1 MTKSIGLIGIGVMG
15 SNIALNFSEKG
26 TSVHVFNQSED
37 KINSLIE
44 KDSHGNISGSTDLE
58 NFLESLP
65 KPRKILMLIPSGKPT
80 FDMAKKVI
88 NYLEPND
95 ILIDGGNA
103 YYLDSSRLG
112 ALCAEKEIDFIGMG
126 VSGGEEGARN
136 GPAIMVGSNKNLDE
150 NLIDLLSSISAKAAN
165 VCIGFYEGFG
175 SGHFVKMVHNG
186 IEYAEMQL
194 IAESYFLLKKSGYTN
209 LEIADF
215 FDSLK
220 ILNQSSYLIE
230 ITSEILRK
238 KEGEKFI
245 IDLIK
250 PSANNKGTGRLT
262 VETALDLGITAPSI
276 FAAYDARVQSN
287 AGDYWKLD
295 EKLFKQDNT
304 VGPQGSEKTEIFNLV
319 ARSLYFGRISSMI
332 QGLTIIWS
340 YNEVNKFSFNF
351 VDIFKNWSGGCIIRS
366 EMLDELIKIDD
377 TSEDFLRSEELHSLL
392 KVNLDAVKNLVRDA
406 LSKDIALPVFSSSLN
421 WYLNLSSSDN
431 PSNLIQA
438 QRDFF
443 GSHTVQLLSSDEYI
457 HIDWRKDE

>member
-1 MTKSIGLIGIGVMG
+1 
-15 SNIALNFSEKG
+15 
-26 TSVHVFNQSED
+26 
-37 KINSLIE
+37 
-44 KDSHGNISGSTDLE
+44 
-58 NFLESLP
+58 
-65 KPRKILMLIPSGKPT
+65 
-80 FDMAKKVI
+80 
-88 NYLEPND
+88 
-95 ILIDGGNA
+95 
-103 YYLDSSRLG
+103 
-112 ALCAEKEIDFIGMG
+112 
-126 VSGGEEGARN
+126 
-136 GPAIMVGSNKNLDE
+136 
-150 NLIDLLSSISAKAAN
+150 
-165 VCIGFYEGFG
+165 
-175 SGHFVKMVHNG
+175 
-186 IEYAEMQL
+186 
-194 IAESYFLLKKSGYTN
+194 
-209 LEIADF
+209 
-215 FDSLK
+215 
-220 ILNQSSYLIE
+220 
-230 ITSEILRK
+230 
-238 KEGEKFI
+238 
-245 IDLIK
+245 
-250 PSANNKGTGRLT
+250 

-287 AGDYWKLD
+287 A
-295 EKLFKQDNT
+295 
-304 VGPQGSEKTEIFNLV
+304 LV

-457 HIDWRKDE
+457 HIDWIALITRVLKLLI